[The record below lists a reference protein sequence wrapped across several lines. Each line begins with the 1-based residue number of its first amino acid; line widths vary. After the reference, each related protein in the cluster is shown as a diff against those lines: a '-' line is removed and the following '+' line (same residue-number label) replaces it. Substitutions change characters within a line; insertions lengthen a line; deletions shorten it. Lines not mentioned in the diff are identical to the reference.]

1 MNIQKA
7 INLEFLPSSGFIQT
21 FFFFFFG
28 EINEVHTSVGI

>member
-7 INLEFLPSSGFIQT
+7 INLGFLPSSGFILT
-21 FFFFFFG
+21 FFFFLG